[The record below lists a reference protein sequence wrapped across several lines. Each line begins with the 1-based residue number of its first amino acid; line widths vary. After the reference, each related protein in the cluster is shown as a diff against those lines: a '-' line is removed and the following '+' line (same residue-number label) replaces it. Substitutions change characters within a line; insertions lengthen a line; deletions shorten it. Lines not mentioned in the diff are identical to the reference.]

1 MAQVRSFFD
10 GEPVAAPSCCYLSPM
25 TDPFS
30 MAAGWLHETFLVPAL
45 YRLGMMQWEDIGY
58 GWLLFALYGVAQV
71 AVMLAICLPM
81 ERLRP
86 LEQWSDRGAVG
97 VDIFYTLLSRI
108 GLMPLV
114 TFVLFYQLQ
123 VSLNGWL
130 TDRGWV
136 PPTLEGLFPILMGRQ
151 ALTFCLYVLILDCA
165 DYWRHRLSHNFR
177 WWYAIHS
184 VHHAQ
189 RQMTFWS
196 DDRNHVLD
204 DVIAFAWFMALGLL
218 IGIPPM
224 QFPLIILLLRLLE
237 SMSHANAR
245 IGFGRIGDRLLVSP
259 RFHRAHHG
267 VLAAGQHSCNYGAIL
282 PVWDMLFGTADFSRT
297 YVRTGDPSAEEA
309 MATGTWRQQ
318 QAAGFRRMVRR
329 KQHPATI

>member
-1 MAQVRSFFD
+1 
-10 GEPVAAPSCCYLSPM
+10 M

-30 MAAGWLHETFLVPAL
+30 MLAGWLYESALAPLL
-45 YRLGMMQWEDIGY
+45 YRFDMMQWEDIAY

-71 AVMLAICLPM
+71 VLMLAICWPM
-81 ERLRP
+81 EKFRRLENWP
-86 LEQWSDRGAVG
+86 DRKAVT

-108 GLMPLV
+108 GVMPLV

-123 VSLNGWL
+123 VWLNGFL
-130 TDRGWV
+130 TDNGYV
-136 PPTLEGLFPILMGRQ
+136 PPTLEGLFPVLLGRQ
-151 ALTFCLYVLILDCA
+151 MLSFFIYVLILDCA

-177 WWYAIHS
+177 WWYALHS

-189 RQMTFWS
+189 RQMTFWA

-204 DVIAFAWFMALGLL
+204 DIVAFCWFLVLGLL

-245 IGFGRIGDRLLVSP
+245 VHFGWLGERLLISP

-267 VLAAGQHSCNYGAIL
+267 VRAAGQQSCNYGAIF
-282 PVWDMLFGTADFSRT
+282 PFWDMMFGTADFSRA
-297 YVRTGDPSAEEA
+297 YAVTGDPSAEEA
-309 MATGTWRQQ
+309 MATGSWWQQ
-318 QAAGFRRMVRR
+318 QEAGLRRMLRGKRR
-329 KQHPATI
+329 QAVLF